1 MAVLDRESKK
11 HYWLTVYA
19 QDHGVVPLHTR
30 LEVYV
35 EVTNENDNT
44 PLTLLPVYYPSIAEN
59 SIAGREVIT
68 LLAED
73 ADMEDSPGPLT
84 FRITA
89 GNPES
94 FFSIE
99 N

>member
-1 MAVLDRESKK
+1 
-11 HYWLTVYA
+11 
-19 QDHGVVPLHTR
+19 
-30 LEVYV
+30 V

-44 PLTLLPVYYPSIAEN
+44 PLTLLPVYYPSVPEN
-59 SIAGREVIT
+59 SPLGREVIT

-73 ADMEDSPGPLT
+73 ADEEDNPSPLT

-99 N
+99 NGKYLYQKNSWIGVGIVYVHHDMETERLFRFLPF